1 MGLPLLE
8 VWSADRSRMTLKIE
22 KHGFQIKGGSSYE
35 FTRCQE

>member
-8 VWSADRSRMTLKIE
+8 VCGSSDTSMTLKIE

-35 FTRCQE
+35 FTRYQE

>member
-8 VWSADRSRMTLKIE
+8 EWIARQILKIE

-35 FTRCQE
+35 FTTCHE